1 MTESRWC
8 HAAALL
14 GALAAAAAAGCGERQ
29 EERRAPGGVSSR
41 SAGRTTD
48 RAPAPAGD
56 AITLSILYGSE
67 KKTWLEQELVAFNQS
82 GARTRSGRP
91 IVAAGKAMG
100 SGEAMT
106 AILEGAERPHV
117 FSPASGAYLTLLD
130 HEWQS
135 RGGHTR
141 PLARPGEPLVL
152 SPIVIAMWRP
162 MAEALGWPG
171 RPLGWADLLEVGR
184 DPRGWERVGRPEWGA
199 MKLGHTHPE
208 YSSSGLLSVLA
219 IAYAGAHAQR
229 GLGAAD
235 VPKLEPFLA
244 GVEDAIVHYGKSTG
258 FFADQMIERGPG
270 YLSAAV
276 LYENLVIES
285 YARRPPMPLVAI
297 YPVEGTFWADHPY
310 SVLDGDWVDA
320 DARDAADVL
329 LAFLRARPAQARA
342 MALGFRPADPAL
354 AIGAPIDAAHGAD
367 PKQPQTLLEVPDA
380 AGLEALLAAWRR
392 TKKSAD
398 VVFVFDKSGSMVG
411 RPLEAAK
418 RGAKEFLAA
427 LDARDDVTLMFF
439 DGRVYRP
446 YGPVAVGQARA
457 ELEGRI
463 DGISAGGET
472 AIYDATH
479 AAYALLESRRRAS
492 AHRIRAV
499 VVMTDGSDNRS
510 ARSIVALLAE
520 VGGEDRAAA
529 VFTIAYGGAPNR
541 AALQGL
547 AAAGGGSFSEG
558 DVGSIIQVYRDLAAF
573 F

>member
-48 RAPAPAGD
+48 RAPAPAG
-56 AITLSILYGSE
+56 AAVALSILYGSE

-82 GARTRSGRP
+82 GARTRAGRP